1 MTGSNSFG
9 LLAYLVGTSLP
20 GDATPGAPHVAI
32 LVRMVLRC
40 RTMEAV
46 NGARDH
52 LRCLGP
58 SMPGCPSRQLS
69 KMKSDWGYLG
79 EKG

>member
-1 MTGSNSFG
+1 
-9 LLAYLVGTSLP
+9 LAYLVGTSLP
-20 GDATPGAPHVAI
+20 GDATPRAPHVAI

-52 LRCLGP
+52 ALFGSIHAGMSKP
-58 SMPGCPSRQLS
+58 QLS

-79 EKG
+79 RKGEYHGYAD